1 MRAVLWGAGLGGC
14 LSLVMAVAAPSATRT
29 TITPSVSSTHLS
41 WSYDFSPGVFGQSG
55 GNTGTLSPVGGS
67 ITIESLSLSG
77 ANGASFAIGSDSTCV
92 PGLVLAPSL
101 YNQCN
106 VDIVFTPQTVGS
118 VPESLTVVT
127 NVGTQTFDITT
138 SALATDLLIS
148 PTVLDFG
155 FQPIGTESATRT
167 VTIKNPNP
175 VAITVPSDDDGTQ
188 GDFNFFSGNCLTV
201 AANSSCSYQLTWT
214 PNVVGKD
221 VGYIHLV
228 TAVFPDY
235 SDRVILVLSGQS
247 VQDGAA
253 GVSLEYIDNVNAV
266 GTDGQK
272 VQAGGLDGYGN
283 VYSSDFVQ
291 NSISWAGQLFR
302 LGDGTGNAIRES
314 TITLPSG
321 RYFGLTLLG
330 TGVNGSQMNQSFT
343 VKYSDGTTSVL
354 KQSLSDWKTPQHYL
368 GESIA
373 LTMPYRL
380 TVDGTTHTG
389 PYYLYAYLLPLDHT
403 KTAVSL
409 TLPNNRNVSFL
420 AINAGVATIPVTAYI
435 APLYNV
441 TAVGV
446 DGTPVTN
453 RGIDHAGT
461 AVSLD
466 QFESAPL
473 NELLLEWPAANVP
486 DAIANVTVPLPSGQ
500 YSTLHL
506 DGMAVNG
513 NKTNATLTINYQDGT
528 STVLTQS
535 FSDWHTPQK
544 YTHESVALAMTYKLN
559 ANGSKHPG
567 TYNIYQYDIPIDAA
581 RQVASLVLPKT
592 SDIVLFT
599 VALKP

>member
-1 MRAVLWGAGLGGC
+1 MRALLWGAGLAGC
-14 LSLVMAVAAPSATRT
+14 LSLVMPVAAPAATRA
-29 TITPSVSSTHLS
+29 TITPSGSSIYLS
-41 WSYDFSPGVFGQSG
+41 WSYDPNPGVFGQSG
-55 GNTGTLSPVGGS
+55 GNSGTLSPVGGS

-77 ANGASFAIGSDSTCV
+77 ANGASYSIGSDSNCV
-92 PGLVLAPSL
+92 TGLVLAPSL
-101 YNQCN
+101 YNQCD

-138 SALATDLLIS
+138 SALPTDLLIG
-148 PTVLDFG
+148 PTSLDFG

-175 VAITVPSDDDGTQ
+175 VAVTVPSDDDTTL
-188 GDFNFFSGNCLTV
+188 GDFSYSGNCLTI
-201 AANSSCSYQLTWT
+201 AANSSCSYQFMWT
-214 PNVVGKD
+214 PYIVGVD
-221 VGYIHLV
+221 SSYIHLV

-235 SDRVILVLSGQS
+235 DDIATLGMSGEG

-253 GVSLEYIDNVNAV
+253 VVSLDYIDNVTAV
-266 GTDGQK
+266 GGDGRK
-272 VQAGGLDGYGN
+272 VLGGGLDGDGN
-283 VYSSDFVQ
+283 VYSYDFIPETV
-291 NSISWAGQLFR
+291 SWSGQQFQ
-302 LGDGTGNAIRES
+302 LGDGNGNAIRES

-321 RYFGLTLLG
+321 QYFGLTLLG
-330 TGVNGSQMNQSFT
+330 TGVNGNQLNQSFT
-343 VKYSDGTTSVL
+343 VTYSDGTTSVL

-389 PYYLYAYLLPLDHT
+389 PYYLYAYILPLDHT
-403 KTAVSL
+403 KTVASL

-446 DGTPVTN
+446 DGTPVAN
-453 RGIDHAGT
+453 RGIDQDST

-466 QFESAPL
+466 QFGSVPL
-473 NELLLEWPAANVP
+473 NELLLEWPTANVP

-535 FSDWHTPQK
+535 FSDWHTSQK
-544 YTHESVALAMTYKLN
+544 YTHESIALAMTYKLN

-567 TYNIYQYDIPIDAA
+567 TYNIYQYDIPIDAT
-581 RQVASLVLPKT
+581 RRVSSLVLPKT